1 MHRTIGCLRLENSQ
15 IAPLPAIINI
25 DLAVSGASGNK
36 HGVRAGTL
44 ALLMVAS
51 PAKRHILRELVDG
64 PKAVSE
70 MREEDGSPAIP
81 GDLEDA
87 AVKITPTGREM
98 LFVSF
103 VLERW
108 LQESPRGPLTLGSD
122 AANDATA
129 ALACGWSTTL
139 THVLA
144 RQPLT
149 FPEMSEAVEMSY
161 RSLEDHV
168 DAMEEAGLLVPQ
180 PGGSG
185 GSRYA
190 VTDWLRAGIAPLS
203 AAARLERVSTIEDA
217 LPIDALDVEASF
229 LLTLPLLELPTDL
242 SGTCLL
248 GVEVEGGSRPGLAGT
263 TVRIDGG
270 RVVSCD
276 LRLDEDADAW
286 GTASAADWLDTV
298 IEPDAKRVS
307 TGGDRLL
314 ASVLLDRLH
323 RKLFG
328 IPVR

>member
-1 MHRTIGCLRLENSQ
+1 
-15 IAPLPAIINI
+15 
-25 DLAVSGASGNK
+25 
-36 HGVRAGTL
+36 VRAGTL
-44 ALLMVAS
+44 ALLLVAS
-51 PAKRHILRELVDG
+51 TAKRHILRELLDG
-64 PKAVSE
+64 PKSVSE

-81 GDLEDA
+81 GDLEDT

-108 LQESPRGPLTLGSD
+108 LQGSPRGPLALGCD
-122 AANDATA
+122 EANDAIA

-139 THVLA
+139 THLLA
-144 RQPLT
+144 REPLT
-149 FPEMSEAVEMSY
+149 FREMSEAVDIGY

-168 DAMEEAGLLVPQ
+168 DAMEEAGLLIPR

-217 LPIDALDVEASF
+217 APIDALDVEASF
-229 LLTLPLLELPTDL
+229 LLTLPLLELPGDL
-242 SGTCLL
+242 SGSCLL
-248 GVEVEGGSRPGLAGT
+248 GVDVEGGPRPGLAGVT
-263 TVRIDGG
+263 AQVDGG
-270 RVVSCD
+270 RVVSCTR
-276 LRLDEDADAW
+276 RLDEDADAW
-286 GTASAADWLDTV
+286 ATASAAEWLDTV
-298 IEPDAKRVS
+298 IEPHAKRVR

-314 ASVLLDRLH
+314 AGILLDRLH
-323 RKLFG
+323 RTLFG

>member
-1 MHRTIGCLRLENSQ
+1 M
-15 IAPLPAIINI
+15 
-25 DLAVSGASGNK
+25 
-36 HGVRAGTL
+36 RAGTL

-51 PAKRHILRELVDG
+51 TAKRHILRELLDG
-64 PKAVSE
+64 PKSVSE
-70 MREEDGSPAIP
+70 MREEDGSPAIA
-81 GDLEDA
+81 GDLEDT

-108 LQESPRGPLTLGSD
+108 LQDSPQGPLALGSD

-139 THVLA
+139 TYALA
-144 RQPLT
+144 REPLT
-149 FPEMSEAVEMSY
+149 FPEMSQAVQISY

-168 DAMEEAGLLVPQ
+168 DAMEQAGLLDPQ

-185 GSRYA
+185 GARYA

-203 AAARLERVSTIEDA
+203 AAARLERVSTIEGA
-217 LPIDALDVEASF
+217 APIDALDFEASF
-229 LLTLPLLELPTDL
+229 LLTLPLLELPSDL

-248 GVEVEGGSRPGLAGT
+248 GVEVDGGRRPGLAGAT
-263 TVRIDGG
+263 ARVEGG
-270 RVVSCD
+270 RVVSCSEE
-276 LRLDEDADAW
+276 LAEDADAW
-286 GTASAADWLDTV
+286 ATASAADWLDTV

-323 RKLFG
+323 RTLFG